1 VQKRLIAATDDL
13 GEAFF
18 DTGTG
23 AGSRVA
29 LDQLQA

>member
-23 AGSRVA
+23 A
-29 LDQLQA
+29 LHQLQA